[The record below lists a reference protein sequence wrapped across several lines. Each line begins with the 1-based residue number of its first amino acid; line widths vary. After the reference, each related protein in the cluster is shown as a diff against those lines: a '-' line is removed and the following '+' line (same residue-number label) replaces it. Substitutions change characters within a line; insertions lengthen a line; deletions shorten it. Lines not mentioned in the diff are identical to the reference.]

1 MHLMDCYA
9 GYDKTLA
16 ISTQNPETINTAAR
30 FFRGQGACIKGAY
43 DLKRPFAEAKIATE
57 TLPAAL
63 QNAIRENIFEERL
76 RHTSWFGKLG
86 LLTEGRREAAK
97 ARIQILA

>member
-76 RHTSWFGKLG
+76 RFGKLG